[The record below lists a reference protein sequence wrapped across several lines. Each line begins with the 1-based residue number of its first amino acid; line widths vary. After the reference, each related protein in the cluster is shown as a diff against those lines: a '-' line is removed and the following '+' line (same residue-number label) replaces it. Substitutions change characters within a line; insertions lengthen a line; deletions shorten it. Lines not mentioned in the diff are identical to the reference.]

1 MGSDN
6 SLGTPHKFTKPQIEG
21 LQLGRKEISPRGG
34 GGCLGSLIID
44 KF

>member
-6 SLGTPHKFTKPQIEG
+6 SLGTPHKLTKPQIEG